1 MGSINNFVTGDNIK
15 NINYRPGCAFYRDS
29 ITTIQSAKKIK
40 SVLPQISRLYCK
52 HSTIDVKEYFKKY
65 DIELVEFIDTTF
77 NSLDWKVQHVPY
89 EVTNDFQL
97 KQPYNTTVIDPDIPC
112 CHLSSHCL
120 YPNIVV
126 QDQIKN
132 ITEPVTY
139 LECCTYIGS
148 TFNYVKKNLPKGS
161 RCIAIDFSDLVSC
174 IDADERLSFKEH
186 DGYVKVLEEY
196 LKNRTIDIVYYD
208 ADHHLTDPKILELFK
223 TKCRKIIVDDLHI
236 PQVKE
241 ICDKALI
248 DPLKYF
254 QVSRSGL
261 KEIRVYG
268 AAQKTVN
275 EPFRICWNLSE
286 KVETDIHVQRIYIK
300 RINKMISYIDNPVV
314 LYVNRT
320 IKEELLDK
328 RIRVVYGYESI
339 CRNRKNVCNLS
350 NQIVIDGARYSFMN
364 CIMKR
369 PQGSFFDLPDDF
381 FKTISQSNIVY
392 RCKNEIFKFGMC

>member
-1 MGSINNFVTGDNIK
+1 MGSIDNFVTGDDIK

-120 YPNIVV
+120 YPNLVV

-139 LECCTYIGS
+139 LECCTYLGG

-186 DGYVKVLEEY
+186 DGYVDLERCLYAIEY
-196 LKNRTIDIVYYD
+196 LGDGQSVAWKVPHVN
-208 ADHHLTDPKILELFK
+208 ADGNLLELADAFS
-223 TKCRKIIVDDLHI
+223 
-236 PQVKE
+236 
-241 ICDKALI
+241 DKRGKHGHREVVHA
-248 DPLKYF
+248 
-254 QVSRSGL
+254 V
-261 KEIRVYG
+261 V
-268 AAQKTVN
+268 
-275 EPFRICWNLSE
+275 
-286 KVETDIHVQRIYIK
+286 TDILHCPER
-300 RINKMISYIDNPVV
+300 D
-314 LYVNRT
+314 
-320 IKEELLDK
+320 
-328 RIRVVYGYESI
+328 
-339 CRNRKNVCNLS
+339 
-350 NQIVIDGARYSFMN
+350 
-364 CIMKR
+364 
-369 PQGSFFDLPDDF
+369 
-381 FKTISQSNIVY
+381 
-392 RCKNEIFKFGMC
+392 

>member
-1 MGSINNFVTGDNIK
+1 MGSIDNFVTGDKIK

-29 ITTIQSAKKIK
+29 ITTIQSAEKIK

-52 HSTIDVKEYFKKY
+52 YSTIDVKEYFKKY
-65 DIELVEFIDTTF
+65 DIELVEFIDTAF
-77 NSLDWKVQHVPY
+77 NKLDWKVQHVPY
-89 EVTNDFQL
+89 EVTNNFQL
-97 KQPYNTTVIDPDIPC
+97 KQPYNTTVIDPSIPC

-120 YPNIVV
+120 WPSLVV

-196 LKNRTIDIVYYD
+196 LKDRTIDIVYYD
-208 ADHHLTDPKILELFK
+208 ADHRLTDPKILELFK

-254 QVSRSGL
+254 QITQLGL
-261 KEIRVYG
+261 REKRVYG
-268 AAQKTVN
+268 ETQKTVN
-275 EPFRICWNLSE
+275 EPFRIYWNLSE
-286 KVETDIHVQRIYIK
+286 RVETDIHVQQVYIK

-320 IKEELLDK
+320 IKEALLNK
-328 RIRVVYGYESI
+328 RIKVVYEYTPV
-339 CRNRKNVCNLS
+339 CTNRNGVCNLS
-350 NQIVIDGARYSFMN
+350 NQIVIDDNKYSFMN

-369 PQGSFFDLPDDF
+369 PLGNFFDLPNDF
-381 FKTISQSNIVY
+381 LRMISQSNIVC
-392 RCKNEIFKFGMC
+392 RCKNEIFKVRMC